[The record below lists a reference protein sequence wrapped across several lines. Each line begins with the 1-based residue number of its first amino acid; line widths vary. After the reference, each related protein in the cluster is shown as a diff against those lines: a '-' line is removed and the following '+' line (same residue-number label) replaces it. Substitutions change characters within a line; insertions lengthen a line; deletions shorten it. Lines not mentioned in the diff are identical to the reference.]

1 MRCVDLKR
9 AMVWL
14 FAILLSGL
22 VLSCTNELDEMYGDS
37 LLLSEEMEST
47 SPYHIPLN
55 NALDNLE
62 KTMDVMGMTAT
73 RAQYNRARWT
83 VERIPMSHFRPDTRA
98 TDEGVSDAIYVVN
111 FDNNSGYA
119 IVSAD
124 TRLPDDVIA
133 VTNSGMV
140 EFEPNPMD
148 DPLDTLTLEDL
159 YVAADDDYLLGVVEN
174 DGLIENLV
182 TNYIIGWTDS
192 LRDDEDEFGNPLMPP
207 GGLIIP
213 GEGGGDDD
221 SGGTSGVTVS
231 YDTIVSPGTAK
242 LQTKWHQRYPYNRY
256 CPNRYYHRV
265 LGMRFGS
272 IREYDFDPRAEW
284 GDKYLDSM
292 DLTAGCVSIAVGQI
306 LAYHKYPEVSVIVGE
321 DNAMSWDSLLICHLD
336 NSKDARYEDY
346 IAKLVH
352 SIGVG
357 CNMAYGFWED
367 QSFATPMAAKR
378 YLEDIGYD
386 ELNVGWYDFEKVKT
400 MLDNDCPV
408 FIGAVRLI
416 GGIGGHAWVIDGY
429 KTKTVK
435 KTVRRN
441 GMLLSETV
449 VESTDY
455 VHCNWGWENGSNNGW
470 FANKLLEEND
480 IDVRDAEEFDSTN
493 NRQNFHYDFWF
504 RMIEYD
510 NPSEQ

>member
-14 FAILLSGL
+14 FAISLSGL
-22 VLSCTNELDEMYGDS
+22 VLSCTNELDEMYEDS

-47 SPYHIPLN
+47 SPYQIPLN
-55 NALDNLE
+55 DALDNLE
-62 KTMDVMGMTAT
+62 KTMDVMGMTTT
-73 RAQYNRARWT
+73 RARYDRAKWKI
-83 VERIPMSHFRPDTRA
+83 ERIPMSRFRPETRA

-111 FDNNSGYA
+111 FDNNGGYA

-159 YVAADDDYLLGVVEN
+159 YVAADDDYLLGAVEN
-174 DGLIENLV
+174 DGLIEDLI

-213 GEGGGDDD
+213 GDGG
-221 SGGTSGVTVS
+221 SGGSGSVTVD
-231 YDTIVSPGTAK
+231 YDTIVYSCDRK
-242 LQTKWHQRYPYNRY
+242 LQTEWHQRDPYNRY
-256 CPNRYYHRV
+256 CPNRYYHKV
-265 LGMRFGS
+265 LGIRVGS
-272 IREYDFDPRAEW
+272 VQEYDFDPVAKW
-284 GDKYLDSM
+284 GSDYLDSM
-292 DLTAGCVSIAVGQI
+292 DLAAGCVSIAVGQI
-306 LAYHKYPEVSVIVGE
+306 LAYHQYPTVSDIVG
-321 DNAMSWDSLLICHLD
+321 DVNAMSWDSLLICNLD
-336 NSKDARYEDY
+336 NSTNARYEDY
-346 IAKLVH
+346 IAKLIH

-357 CNMAYGFWED
+357 CDMDYGFWKD

-386 ELNVGWYDFEKVKT
+386 GAECDWYDFGKVKS

-408 FIGAVRLI
+408 FVGAL
-416 GGIGGHAWVIDGY
+416 GTKLQNKGGHAWVIDGY
-429 KTKTVK
+429 ITKTIK
-435 KTVRRN
+435 KKILRN
-441 GMLLSETV
+441 GILLSETD

-455 VHCNWGWENGSNNGW
+455 VHCNWGWKDGANNGW
-470 FANKLLEEND
+470 FANKLLEEKNL
-480 IDVRDAEEFDSTN
+480 DVSNAESLDSIST
-493 NRQNFHYDFWF
+493 QNYYFNFWF
-504 RMIEYD
+504 RMIEY
-510 NPSEQ
+510 NKPSAQ